1 MVTIMNYKWIL
12 IISACALL
20 VFVTACSSQAT
31 APTIDKIAA
40 TYKNVY
46 PSGST
51 EIHCEASDPAGDSLI
66 FRWSATGGSF
76 VGTGPIVTWNAPN
89 NYGDYHIM
97 VSVKNTKGDVTQQT
111 LTVSVVPEQGQQGC
125 SSCGR

>member
-1 MVTIMNYKWIL
+1 MNYRWLLIL
-12 IISACALL
+12 PACTLL
-20 VFVTACSSQAT
+20 VFEAACSSQAT
-31 APTIDKIAA
+31 APVINKIDA
-40 TYKNVY
+40 TYQNVY
-46 PSGST
+46 PFGST
-51 EIHCEASDPAGDSLI
+51 EIHCEASDPSGDTLI

-76 VGTGPIVTWNAPN
+76 IGTGPIVTWNAPP

-111 LTVSVVPEQGQQGC
+111 LTVSVVQEQGQQQGC